1 MATAIPP
8 RAAEVANKRLVRQK
22 FLGSGGCSG
31 FSTSTGPALNGTN
44 LRKGTGYRNLFLR
57 TASMLVK
64 SPIEG
69 KKIQESGFKKFRN
82 MFFKEIWHL
91 QLEVLSMHLL
101 I

>member
-57 TASMLVK
+57 TASMVVK
-64 SPIEG
+64 TLFGSEKYKNWDLKSSEIC
-69 KKIQESGFKKFRN
+69 FLAKFGICN
-82 MFFKEIWHL
+82 
-91 QLEVLSMHLL
+91 
-101 I
+101 

>member
-1 MATAIPP
+1 MATAMPP

-31 FSTSTGPALNGTN
+31 FSTSTGPALKGTN

-64 SPIEG
+64 TPIKAKRYRNRDLKSSEICFLR
-69 KKIQESGFKKFRN
+69 KIGICN
-82 MFFKEIWHL
+82 
-91 QLEVLSMHLL
+91 
-101 I
+101 